1 MSASSG
7 DGGEDLVRRSFDRI
21 AARYAAD
28 FADELDGKPFDRDLL
43 HRFARAARPPG
54 PVLELGCGP
63 GHVGRFLAEAGVPIR
78 GLDVSLE
85 SLRMA
90 RRLNPATGFVC
101 GDMRALPVRAA
112 ACAGMVAFYSLIYWD
127 EAATAAILSEL
138 RRAVQPRAPL
148 LLAVHGGEGAQRY
161 TDFKGQPIDIT
172 LHHHR
177 PERLAVML
185 VKAGFDVE
193 EVLTRPAYPFEHQT
207 VRVYA
212 LGRAA

>member
-1 MSASSG
+1 MAIGRGAG
-7 DGGEDLVRRSFDRI
+7 DDPVRRSFDRI

-43 HRFARAARPPG
+43 RRFARLPRPPG

-63 GHVGRFLAEAGVPIR
+63 GHVGRFLAGAGMPTR

-101 GDMRALPVRAA
+101 GDMRSLPIRDG
-112 ACAGMVAFYSLIYWD
+112 ACAGMAAFYALIYWD
-127 EAATAAILSEL
+127 AAGTGAILSEL
-138 RRAVQPRAPL
+138 RRALRLRAPL
-148 LLAVHGGEGAQRY
+148 LLAVHGGDGSQRY

-172 LHHHR
+172 LHHHK
-177 PERLAVML
+177 PERLTALL
-185 VKAGFDVE
+185 VTAGFNVE
-193 EVLTRPAYPFEHQT
+193 EVQTRPPYPFEHQT
-207 VRVYA
+207 GRVYLVA
-212 LGRAA
+212 RAA

>member
-1 MSASSG
+1 MSAPGG

-43 HRFARAARPPG
+43 RRFARAARPPG
-54 PVLELGCGP
+54 PALELGCGP

-90 RRLNPATGFVC
+90 HRLDPAAGFVC
-101 GDMRALPVRAA
+101 GDMRALPIRDGGCAA
-112 ACAGMVAFYSLIYWD
+112 MVAFYALIYWD
-127 EAATAAILSEL
+127 EAGTGAILSEL
-138 RRAVQPRAPL
+138 RRALQPRAPL

-177 PERLAVML
+177 PERLTVLL

-193 EVLTRPAYPFEHQT
+193 EVLTRPAYPFEHPT
-207 VRVYA
+207 LRVYTLA
-212 LGRAA
+212 RAA

>member
-1 MSASSG
+1 VSQSG
-7 DGGEDLVRRSFDRI
+7 GDDPIRRSFDRI
-21 AARYAAD
+21 AERYAAD
-28 FADELDGKPFDRDLL
+28 FADELDQKPFDRDLL
-43 HRFARAARPPG
+43 RRFARLPRPDG

-63 GHVGRFLAEAGVPIR
+63 GHVGRFLAGAGMPTR

-90 RRLNPATGFVC
+90 RRLNPATSFVC
-101 GDMRALPVRAA
+101 GDMRGLPVRDG
-112 ACAGMVAFYSLIYWD
+112 ACAGLVAFYALIYWD
-127 EAATAAILSEL
+127 EAGTAAILSEL
-138 RRAVQPRAPL
+138 RRALRPRAPL

-177 PERLAVML
+177 PERLTALL
-185 VKAGFDVE
+185 VKAGLAVE
-193 EVLTRPAYPFEHQT
+193 EVQTRPPYPFEHQT

-212 LGRAA
+212 IARAA